1 MQIEQAIEII
11 QEYQEQLGFPGI
23 LEALQE
29 MQNYPEELNNSQLV
43 AYRLFMMLGGQMF
56 AAA

>member
-11 QEYQEQLGFPGI
+11 QDYQARLGLPGI

>member
-11 QEYQEQLGFPGI
+11 QEYQEQLGFLGI